1 MIAVRSTA
9 IRKLL
14 LAFAQLS
21 RRQRRQFLDALNR
34 FMYASPQRQ
43 RRCVEQW
50 ENAAQAEISHA
61 SSESD
66 PVPDPDSMD
75 QDDHAPERDQDSSP

>member
-61 SSESD
+61 SS
-66 PVPDPDSMD
+66 VPDSDPDSMD